1 MEVETMKKTEYLA
14 LNPSVDPDSVSEISI
29 EGFIY
34 YYQQGQSG
42 FMLKGK
48 DGLFTYY
55 MSIEEQDDAWSKSDI
70 ACIAYKWPDRTLAVF
85 EDWHGKCIFAKGS
98 DTVIMVDG
106 PTVGYFGL
114 DTYETA
120 FQVVI

>member
-1 MEVETMKKTEYLA
+1 MEVGTMQKTEYLA
-14 LNPSVDPDSVSEISI
+14 LNPSVDPALVYEINI
-29 EGFIY
+29 EDFIY
-34 YYQQGQSG
+34 QYQQGESG

-48 DGLFTYY
+48 DGLFTYF

-85 EDWHGKCIFAKGS
+85 EDWNGEKFLLKGW
-98 DTVIMVDG
+98 DTVLTVEG
-106 PTVGYFGL
+106 PTVGYHGL
-114 DTYETA
+114 NTYETA

>member
-1 MEVETMKKTEYLA
+1 MEVGTMQKTEYLA
-14 LNPSVDPDSVSEISI
+14 LNPSVDPALVYEINI
-29 EGFIY
+29 EDFIY
-34 YYQQGQSG
+34 QYQQGESG
-42 FMLKGK
+42 FMLKGN
-48 DGLFTYY
+48 DGLFTYF

-70 ACIAYKWPDRTLAVF
+70 ACIAHKWPDSTIAVF
-85 EDWHGKCIFAKGS
+85 EDWNGKCIFLKGS
-98 DTVIMVDG
+98 DSAIMVGG